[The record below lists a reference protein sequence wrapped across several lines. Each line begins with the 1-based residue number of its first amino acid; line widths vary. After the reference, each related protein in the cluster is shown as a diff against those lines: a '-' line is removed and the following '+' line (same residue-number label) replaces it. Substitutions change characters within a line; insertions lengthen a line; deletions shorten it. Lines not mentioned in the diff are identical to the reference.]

1 MTDIALTPIEEFL
14 LIWLS
19 REQFSQLGECHGR
32 TLDLLVERG
41 LAQIHKPG
49 EHQRFIFNDY
59 AGKEEMCRAVSLTEA
74 GRAARASIKG
84 DQHHG

>member
-19 REQFSQLGECHGR
+19 KESYSQYGECFGK
-32 TLDLLVERG
+32 TLDRLVERG

-49 EHQRFIFNDY
+49 EHQHFIAKDH
-59 AGKEEMCRAVSLTEA
+59 AGTQGMEFRAVSLTEA
-74 GRAARASIKG
+74 GRAARASITERA
-84 DQHHG
+84 